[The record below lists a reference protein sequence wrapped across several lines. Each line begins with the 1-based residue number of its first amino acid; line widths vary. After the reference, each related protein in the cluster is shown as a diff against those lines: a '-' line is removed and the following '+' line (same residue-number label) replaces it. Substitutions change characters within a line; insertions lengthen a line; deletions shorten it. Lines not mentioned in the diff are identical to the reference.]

1 MSRLREAESTDDK
14 IETYRAMKA
23 QGVVAD
29 EDDEPVFPLRHQHL
43 FAIFFDLHAT
53 RPQTG
58 FGMSAI
64 TYEAI
69 DTYARLM
76 RLEVSPWEVRMLRQM
91 DQVMMKANRIASA
104 TKVQTKATGK
114 K

>member
-1 MSRLREAESTDDK
+1 M
-14 IETYRAMKA
+14 
-23 QGVVAD
+23 VAD
-29 EDDEPVFPLRHQHL
+29 EDEEPVFPASNQHL
-43 FAIFFDLHAT
+43 FSIFFDLHAT
-53 RPQTG
+53 RPQSG

-76 RLEVSPWEVRMLRQM
+76 HLELNAWEVRMLRQM

>member
-1 MSRLREAESTDDK
+1 MSKLREQEQGEDK
-14 IETYRAMKA
+14 IEVYRTLKQRGM
-23 QGVVAD
+23 VAI
-29 EDDEPVFPLRHQHL
+29 EDDEPVFPASQQRL
-43 FAIFFDLHAT
+43 FTVFFDLHST

-64 TYEAI
+64 TYEAM

-76 RLEVSPWEVRMLRQM
+76 RLELSAWEVRMLRQM
-91 DQVMMKANRIASA
+91 DQVMMKANRIASK
-104 TKVQTKATGK
+104 TESKAAK

>member
-1 MSRLREAESTDDK
+1 MSKLRNTESSDDK
-14 IETYRAMKA
+14 IEVYRTLKERGM
-23 QGVVAD
+23 VAD
-29 EDDEPVFPLRHQHL
+29 EDEEPVFPASNQHL
-43 FAIFFDLHAT
+43 FSIFFDLHAT

-76 RLEVSPWEVRMLRQM
+76 RLELSAWEVRMLRQM
-91 DQVMMKANRIASA
+91 DQVMMKANRIAS
-104 TKVQTKATGK
+104 KAESKAEK